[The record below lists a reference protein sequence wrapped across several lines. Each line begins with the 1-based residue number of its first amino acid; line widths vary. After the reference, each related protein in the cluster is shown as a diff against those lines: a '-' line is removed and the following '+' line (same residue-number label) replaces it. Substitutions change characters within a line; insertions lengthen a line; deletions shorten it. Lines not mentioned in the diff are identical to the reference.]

1 MHPSYSYQLSRM
13 LPLIEFDQQ
22 RAAGQTLWWRWRES
36 NPRPK
41 DSTTKLYERSLP
53 IVVTAGIPAGWL
65 PCSHLLVFRTVSR
78 IVCGTP
84 PLSRPTRCPVE
95 NGTGG
100 RGLIE
105 EAGLSS
111 QSLMQREAGQ
121 RRKCGWHLIF
131 CAGFTRSAPLGSH
144 SGTSLSRRSLSSPE
158 GGAPRYGSRL
168 LTATGL

>member
-1 MHPSYSYQLSRM
+1 MSLTSSGT
-13 LPLIEFDQQ
+13 
-22 RAAGQTLWWRWRES
+22 AGQTTWWRWRES

-53 IVVTAGIPAGWL
+53 IVVTAVTPAGWL

-100 RGLIE
+100 RGLVKE
-105 EAGLSS
+105 TGLSRR
-111 QSLMQREAGQ
+111 SLMQRGAWQ
-121 RRKCGWHLIF
+121 RTKCGWHLKS
-131 CAGFTRSAPLGSH
+131 CAEFTRSAPLGSH
-144 SGTSLSRRSLSSPE
+144 SGTSLSRRSLSSP
-158 GGAPRYGSRL
+158 GGRRRNLRVAFPMHLDYSIPVLEQRYSRRDYP
-168 LTATGL
+168 